1 MKIGIVNDVSLA
13 REALRRVVQAIP
25 GHRVAWLAKDGAEAI
40 DLTKKDRP
48 DLILMDLIMPGLDG
62 AEATRRIMAD
72 NPCAILVVTA
82 TVSGHMDK
90 VYEAMGH
97 GALDAVDTP
106 CLGPLGEVSGA
117 NDLIEKIATVGKLIG
132 LMVAPATLLV
142 HSRPAPTERQR
153 LGTLVLLGASTG
165 GPKALAEVLAG
176 LPAGLE
182 AAVIIVQHV
191 DSAFAPGLAGWLGD
205 QSGLR
210 VEVITP
216 GRRPEIGTILLAATD
231 DHLVMTPGRLLKYDP
246 DPKHFHYR
254 PSVDVFFASIAAHW
268 PDPGVAALL
277 TGMLRDGA
285 AGLLK
290 LRQDGWHTIAQD
302 RPSCIVW
309 GMPKAA
315 AELGAAEQI
324 LPVDEIARAIAIR
337 VRIKASAREGAG

>member
-132 LMVAPATLLV
+132 LMVGPAILHV
-142 HSRPAPTERQR
+142 HSRPPPTERQR

-191 DSAFAPGLAGWLGD
+191 DSTFAPGLAGWLGD

-231 DHLVMTPGRLLKYDP
+231 DHLVMTPGRWLDYDP
-246 DPKHFHYR
+246 DPKSHHYR

-268 PDPGVAALL
+268 PDPGVAAIL
-277 TGMLRDGA
+277 TGMGRDGA
-285 AGLLK
+285 EGLLK

-302 RPSCIVW
+302 RSSCVVW

-315 AELGAAEQI
+315 AELDAAAQV
-324 LPVDEIARAIAIR
+324 LPVDQIAHAIAER
-337 VRIKASAREGAG
+337 VRTKASARE